1 MQEIWKPVKDFEGLY
16 QVSNYGRVKRLP
28 KMINTNIN
36 NSNSRCLKEKILK
49 ALNNGK
55 DYLSVFLVKDNEKKC
70 CKIHRLVAEAFIE
83 NENNYNFINHKDYNR
98 KNNCVDNLEWCSLQY
113 NNEYSHNKSV
123 YQKDLNDKTIKK
135 WKSIIEASK
144 KLQINNKNITSCCKN
159 KRKTAGGYKWKYVKE

>member
-1 MQEIWKPVKDFEGLY
+1 MFEQIEINSDRWFDLTPLFNEEFRDIKDFEGLY

-70 CKIHRLVAEAFIE
+70 CKIHRPL
-83 NENNYNFINHKDYNR
+83 
-98 KNNCVDNLEWCSLQY
+98 
-113 NNEYSHNKSV
+113 
-123 YQKDLNDKTIKK
+123 
-135 WKSIIEASK
+135 
-144 KLQINNKNITSCCKN
+144 
-159 KRKTAGGYKWKYVKE
+159 